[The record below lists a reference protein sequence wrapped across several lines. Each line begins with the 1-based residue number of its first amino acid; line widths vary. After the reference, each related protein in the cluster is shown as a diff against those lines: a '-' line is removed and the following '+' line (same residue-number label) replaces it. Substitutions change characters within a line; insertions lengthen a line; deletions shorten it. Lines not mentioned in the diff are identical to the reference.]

1 MELASVRIVGGGLI
15 GTSIALGLARAG
27 VRISIIDSDLAV
39 QKLARDLIGGVGDT
53 QISSPDLVIFALP
66 TQLLSLVIN
75 SEYKLNPNSTF
86 IDIGSIKVQPLL
98 DVKNSEL
105 PLSQFVPTH
114 PMAGREIG
122 GASGA
127 RGDLFQGRPW
137 IYCPGA
143 QEERIAQVVDL
154 IKKLG
159 ATPVELTAQDHDKAV
174 ALVSH
179 LPQLVAS
186 LLAKQ
191 LTGKKQEW
199 IDLAGQGLRDSI
211 RIAGSDEN
219 LWKEIIFSN
228 RSEIKTLLISLESD
242 LADLIANIESKENI
256 GKVIEQGRKARSLI
270 PGKHGGKARDYTYL
284 PIVIDDKP
292 GQLGALFNECG
303 AMSVNVEDLSIEHS
317 PGQFSALITL
327 ALSQSDAKK
336 LSDHLIA
343 SGWNVHPA
351 KN

>member
-1 MELASVRIVGGGLI
+1 MMELASVRIVGGGLI
-15 GTSIALGLARAG
+15 GTSIALGLAG
-27 VRISIIDSDLAV
+27 VGVAISIIDSDLAV
-39 QKLARDLIGGVGDT
+39 QKLARDLVGDS
-53 QISSPDLVIFALP
+53 QISNPDLVIFALP
-66 TQLLSLVIN
+66 TQFLPLVIN

-105 PLSQFVPTH
+105 PISQFVPTH
-114 PMAGREIG
+114 PMAGREISG
-122 GASGA
+122 TQGA
-127 RGDLFQGRPW
+127 RGDLFQGRSW

-143 QEERIAQVVDL
+143 QKERIAQVVDL
-154 IKKLG
+154 IQKLG
-159 ATPVELTAQDHDKAV
+159 AAPVELNAQDHDKAV

-199 IDLAGQGLRDSI
+199 IDLSGQGLRDSI

-219 LWKEIIFSN
+219 LWQEIIFSN
-228 RSEIKTLLISLESD
+228 RNEIKTLLLSLESD
-242 LADLIANIESKENI
+242 LTDLISKIENKENI
-256 GKVIEQGRKARSLI
+256 GKIIEQGRKARSLI

-343 SGWNVHPA
+343 SGWNVHPPR
-351 KN
+351 N

>member
-1 MELASVRIVGGGLI
+1 MRGAESVRIVGAGLI
-15 GTSIALGLARAG
+15 GTSIALGLKG
-27 VRISIIDSDLAV
+27 SGIEISINDSDGAA
-39 QKLARDLIGGVGDT
+39 QKLARDLVGDRK
-53 QISSPDLVIFALP
+53 IINPDLVIFALP
-66 TQLLSLVIN
+66 THLLPLVIN
-75 SEYKLNPNSTF
+75 DEYRLNPNSTF
-86 IDIGSIKVQPLL
+86 IEVGSIKSQPLL
-98 DVKNSEL
+98 DVLESEL

-122 GASGA
+122 GAQSA
-127 RGDLFQGRPW
+127 RGDLFQGRSW

-143 QEERIAQVVDL
+143 EKERLALVLDAIE
-154 IKKLG
+154 KLG
-159 ATPVELTAQDHDKAV
+159 ATPIELQVEEHDKAV
-174 ALVSH
+174 ALISH

-191 LTGKKQEW
+191 LSGKKQEW

-211 RIAGSDEN
+211 RIAGADER
-219 LWKEIIFSN
+219 LWQEIIFSN
-228 RSEIKTLLISLESD
+228 RREIKTLLLDLEKD
-242 LADLIANIESKENI
+242 LASLIANIEDKESI

-270 PGKHGGKARDYTYL
+270 PGKHGGKARNYTYL

-292 GQLGALFNECG
+292 GQLAALFNEC
-303 AMSVNVEDLSIEHS
+303 ATMSVNVEDLSIEHS

-343 SGWNVHPA
+343 SGWNVHLA
-351 KN
+351 KL